1 MADVNNTNTTPE
13 AKQFL
18 DKAGLDALVNQIKI
32 NFSTKDELNNKDFYD
47 IVNNPIVNTST
58 DKFVVADKQG
68 NIGLRLDVD
77 SNLYVNDVVAGND
90 VLSNKADKDEIPSL
104 EGYATE
110 EFVTDTIN
118 NLDFKT
124 INGNS
129 ILGNG
134 DISIPNE
141 IELITISGD
150 MLADEP
156 IYTATEAQSIIDAY
170 NASKLIAIK
179 CGTRINFGKG
189 WFIPNINIR
198 TQSSGSQI
206 FLSGILGNYYIEHRI
221 VFDTS
226 AGTVSTIAM
235 SFIDLSNVGS
245 GDSGDSCSCNYPDAN
260 VQSVD
265 TGDIVDDVE
274 VEYATKSYVDGLIGD
289 INSILER
296 LINNQ

>member
-58 DKFVVADKQG
+58 DKFVIADKQG

-90 VLSNKADKDEIPSL
+90 VLSNKANKDEIPSL

-110 EFVTDTIN
+110 EFITDTIN

-141 IELITISGD
+141 IELINISGD

-156 IYTATEAQSIIDAY
+156 IYTVTEVQSIINAYDA
-170 NASKLIAIK
+170 NKLIAIK
-179 CGTRINFGKG
+179 CGTRLTFGKG
-189 WFIPNINIR
+189 WFIPNINIH
-198 TQSSGSQI
+198 TQAGMSKI
-206 FLSGILGNYYIEHRI
+206 DLSGIIGNYYIEHRI
-221 VFDTS
+221 TYDPGT
-226 AGTVSTIAM
+226 GTVSAAAI
-235 SFIDLSNVGS
+235 SNIDLSNVGS
-245 GDSGDSCSCNYPDAN
+245 GDSGNYPDAN

-265 TGDIVDDVE
+265 TGDIIDDVE
-274 VEYATKSYVDGLIGD
+274 VEYATKTYVDTLIGN
-289 INSILER
+289 INSILEN
-296 LINNQ
+296 LINNS